1 MLKLEIKTD
10 GAAFCEYDSD
20 ELSTEGRYEL
30 ARLLRKVAVQIETG
44 STDGKIMDVNGNC
57 CGKWNLN

>member
-1 MLKLEIKTD
+1 MLKLEIKT
-10 GAAFCEYDSD
+10 GVAAFCEYDSD

-44 STDGKIMDVNGNC
+44 STDGKIMDVNGNAI
-57 CGKWNLN
+57 GKWNLN